1 MANSWK
7 SSSDFS
13 FMKITAI
20 VMIVASE
27 NYIVDEKVMRD
38 LGAYLE
44 YGLNKDYIIILK
56 WTNQMNA

>member
-1 MANSWK
+1 
-7 SSSDFS
+7 
-13 FMKITAI
+13 MKITAI
-20 VMIVASE
+20 VTIMARE